1 MSVSQ
6 TYVLGV
12 DVAKPWLDCA
22 VPERKKTR
30 RIANAD
36 REIADLVAD
45 LQARQ
50 ANGADVLVVMEASGG
65 QERRLREALH
75 AAGVAVHVGNAKR
88 IRDYARAL
96 GWMAKTDSI
105 DATLLRRYGEKEQ
118 PRPTRPVETARRDL
132 AELIEYRDQLQS
144 EIEARDQQLAAYRHE
159 ALRRRAQEALAAL
172 QAERKALDG
181 MIETALQQEPFAEDY
196 DFMASCPGVGAM
208 TSAALLAYM
217 PELGELSDKQI
228 ASLAGLAPFPCDS
241 GQMKGRRVVS
251 GGRAKVRKTLYMA
264 AGIAGRHN
272 GPLKAMRAR
281 LLAKGKPAKVVRVAL
296 MRKLLVI
303 LNALIRTK
311 TRWQNPETRQQTE
324 TANAA

>member
-1 MSVSQ
+1 
-6 TYVLGV
+6 LH
-12 DVAKPWLDCA
+12 P
-22 VPERKKTR
+22 P
-30 RIANAD
+30 
-36 REIADLVAD
+36 
-45 LQARQ
+45 
-50 ANGADVLVVMEASGG
+50 GAST
-65 QERRLREALH
+65 H
-75 AAGVAVHVGNAKR
+75 
-88 IRDYARAL
+88 
-96 GWMAKTDSI
+96 DSI

-132 AELIEYRDQLQS
+132 AEMIEYREQLRS
-144 EIEARDQQLAAYRHE
+144 EIEARVQQLKGYRHE
-159 ALRRRAQEALAAL
+159 PLRRRAQEALAAL
-172 QAERKALDG
+172 QAERKALDA

-196 DFMASCPGVGAM
+196 DFMASSPGVGAM

-217 PELGELSDKQI
+217 PELGKLSDKQI

-241 GQMKGRRVVS
+241 GQMKGRRVVT

-281 LLAKGKPAKVVRVAL
+281 LLAKGKPPKVVRVAL

-324 TANAA
+324 TARAA